1 MANLQKQKADLGLP
15 GADGIWVSGNAG
27 QGVWD
32 FWKMIKMFQN
42 RLVMVGQLHEY
53 IRYH

>member
-15 GADGIWVSGNAG
+15 GADGICVSENAG

-32 FWKMIKMFQN
+32 FWRMIKIFPN
-42 RLVMVGQLHEY
+42 RLV
-53 IRYH
+53 